1 MRGADR
7 ARRLSTDGNACRTL
21 HDKDSAMNRLRT
33 RLDSSDSGFT
43 LIELLIVI
51 VVLGILSGIAIF
63 AVSSFRD
70 DATTACQTAN
80 TRIDATNSAARAANP
95 SGSYGTTGTRC

>member
-1 MRGADR
+1 
-7 ARRLSTDGNACRTL
+7 
-21 HDKDSAMNRLRT
+21 MNRMRQ
-33 RLDSSDSGFT
+33 RLDSSSDSGFT

-63 AVSSFRD
+63 AVSSFRG

-80 TRIDATNSAARAANP
+80 ARIDATNSAAKLANP
-95 SGSYGTTGTRC
+95 SGTYGTTGSRC